1 MSAAKRWH
9 HSMAV
14 HPHPLNVEEIP
25 AAMRGGFVE
34 GFAAK
39 RTRIR

>member
-1 MSAAKRWH
+1 
-9 HSMAV
+9 MAV

-34 GFAAK
+34 GYAK
-39 RTRIR
+39 PESR